1 MDSII
6 QQIFH
11 HRLIQ
16 VTQLYTWVTVLTLNF
31 LIVNVC
37 FGSVGKV
44 SYQSQPAQII
54 RSNDKILTEKG
65 TLINMDDVIET
76 LNGVVH
82 LVFEDNTKVKI
93 KEYSEL
99 VIDDF
104 VYEPNTKKGK
114 LNLKA
119 SLGNIRY
126 TSGLIANK
134 ENIKISTPTASVSV
148 RGTDFNI
155 TVSESGKSSF
165 TLLPSL
171 DSFGNEYTG
180 KIEVSNI
187 SGSVLLTIPFENTV
201 VTSMISPPTPPV
213 VLSRTNISKFKKQE
227 QKEKEDKEA
236 DEEAEEEAEED
247 EGDDSKEDNNDKKED
262 GDKKEAE
269 PEAEPEPEPEPEE
282 DQTDVE
288 EGINE
293 EELIERE
300 QEIIAFEKIIVS
312 EQEAKSIFTEIDN
325 RIYFIAEENQN
336 KVSIS
341 FDPTSSVSVNYENQ
355 GTFISGDHN
364 NGGQVIIN
372 IIQQ

>member
-1 MDSII
+1 
-6 QQIFH
+6 
-11 HRLIQ
+11 
-16 VTQLYTWVTVLTLNF
+16 
-31 LIVNVC
+31 
-37 FGSVGKV
+37 
-44 SYQSQPAQII
+44 
-54 RSNDKILTEKG
+54 
-65 TLINMDDVIET
+65 
-76 LNGVVH
+76 
-82 LVFEDNTKVKI
+82 
-93 KEYSEL
+93 
-99 VIDDF
+99 
-104 VYEPNTKKGK
+104 
-114 LNLKA
+114 
-119 SLGNIRY
+119 
-126 TSGLIANK
+126 
-134 ENIKISTPTASVSV
+134 
-148 RGTDFNI
+148 
-155 TVSESGKSSF
+155 
-165 TLLPSL
+165 
-171 DSFGNEYTG
+171 
-180 KIEVSNI
+180 
-187 SGSVLLTIPFENTV
+187 
-201 VTSMISPPTPPV
+201 MISPPTPPV

-372 IIQQ
+372 INQQ